1 MASDPIPW
9 LILSAIPGLGPVG
22 ISTLIHHFKKPEAV
36 LCASPKHLLSVPG
49 IGPNLAKAITQHQK
63 KQWAMD
69 QIHKAQ
75 KANIDTV
82 TLGDTHYPN
91 HLRQIFAPPPIL
103 FYRGDIAQCHAPTI
117 AIVGSRSFTPYGRH
131 IAYQL
136 ASELAH
142 MGITI
147 VSGMALGT
155 DTHAH
160 QGALDQNGA
169 TAAVLGSSLDH
180 PYPSQNLALFHQIC
194 HQGVAISE
202 FLPNTK
208 PEPHHFPRRN
218 RIISGLSLGTVV
230 VEAGRRSG
238 ALITAQFALEQN
250 REVFAVPGP
259 INSGRSIGTHQLI
272 QQGAQLVLKT
282 EDIVKEIQ
290 RYLPS
295 QLNRSEAPTSHSL
308 PQINLDDKERLVL
321 ENLDRHQTCQV
332 NTLARKVSL
341 SSAETLNI
349 LLSLELKGCVHQLPG
364 LNFQRSP

>member
-9 LILSAIPGLGPVG
+9 LILSAIPRLGPAG
-22 ISTLIHHFKKPEAV
+22 ISTLIYHFKTPEAV
-36 LCASPKHLLSVPG
+36 LSASTKQLLEVSG
-49 IGPNLAKAITQHQK
+49 IGPNLANAIAHHNHT
-63 KQWAMD
+63 QWAMD
-69 QIHKAQ
+69 QIHKAEQ
-75 KANIDTV
+75 SNINIV
-82 TLGDTHYPN
+82 TLGDPHYPN

-103 FYRGDIAQCHAPTI
+103 FYRGHINLCNAPTI

-136 ASELAH
+136 ASELSQ

-147 VSGMALGT
+147 VSGMAIGT

-160 QGALDQNGA
+160 RGALDQKGA

-208 PEPHHFPRRN
+208 PEAHHFPRRN

-230 VEAGRRSG
+230 VEAGQRSG

-282 EDIVKEIQ
+282 EDIMNEIQ

-295 QLNRSEAPTSHSL
+295 SPLPHTSPSFPRAKLNNQEQQIWETLSPHHST
-308 PQINLDDKERLVL
+308 QA
-321 ENLDRHQTCQV
+321 
-332 NTLARKVSL
+332 NTLARQVNL
-341 SSAETLNI
+341 STAETLNI
-349 LLSLELKGCVHQLPG
+349 LLSLELKGCVQQLPG
-364 LNFQRSP
+364 LNFQRNT